1 MCHIRSNFLFNLTF
15 FPLLFGPFLFFYFI
29 LFFHRVVQ
37 AQLSCPHKIGL
48 SFHVLD
54 EVHLQTKAPNR
65 KRIASV
71 CFGALRDQRKW
82 SMAIYAIT
90 GLNNFSMECSWKQQR
105 KSVKQRS
112 QYLEVV
118 LVWPTVRYIS
128 DIGQYWCIVS
138 SLPQNNIYI
147 YIY

>member
-1 MCHIRSNFLFNLTF
+1 MCHIRSNFLFNLKF

-112 QYLEVV
+112 QYRTGGCTGLANGTMYFGYWSI
-118 LVWPTVRYIS
+118 LVYRFKFTTK
-128 DIGQYWCIVS
+128 
-138 SLPQNNIYI
+138 
-147 YIY
+147 